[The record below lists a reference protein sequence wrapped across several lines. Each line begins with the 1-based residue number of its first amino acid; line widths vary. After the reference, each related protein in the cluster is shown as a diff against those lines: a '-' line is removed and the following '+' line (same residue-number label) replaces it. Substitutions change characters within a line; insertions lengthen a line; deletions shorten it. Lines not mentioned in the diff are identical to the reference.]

1 MNIKFIIS
9 FLLFR
14 TIFFYDR
21 KVHDLKDG
29 FEISI
34 SKTNTQYIDYDFN
47 INTNKSKWALFAAKT
62 TKECS
67 LGFFLDI
74 YEYKFNNYVRN
85 SFTRIVFNG
94 NKNNNI
100 CEYYYPYTIL
110 NNSTN
115 YIQFEST
122 IHDYTVITVRIDLV
136 YAKYNLTNNK
146 PFEIYNL
153 SVNNSYYLFLE
164 FFEAIDISFII
175 NNMTKGALSNIN
187 IHEFREK
194 NISSRKNII
203 KTPISFITNNNQS
216 KASFSYSSESNLTKY
231 IALQI
236 KPSYNISHFIAKYE
250 SSVNSIELN
259 DGIWK
264 SIDNLRCKE
273 IYLFFIEATEL
284 TKVNISIIINNTDN
298 EYDEYELPIIP
309 NKGTILQSY
318 LTDTITNYIDIN
330 VYEYE
335 TKNNFYSSYLS
346 KNKKRLIKE
355 GENFFMTQ
363 SLIEVNS
370 TNTTYF
376 AFSFIP
382 NKTISN
388 MLILIDISG
397 GIFNLF
403 NNITK
408 NITKIKSDNDYL
420 FFIEVKRFSYI
431 IFTLTI
437 NNFTNS
443 TMTPFSYIY
452 FEELYNR
459 ENYNRN
465 YKKASISTIKNGN
478 QLILTI
484 IQNISDREEIK
495 YINFKIKPTFNI
507 DYMLANPEVH
517 DCYIDLDNYEHSKG
531 IFNLKKN
538 LIYYIKMN
546 AWSTY
551 KTNLILKAY
560 NINSSPFTS
569 IKIHECYRPYFLSF
583 CEKNI
588 TKKIKF
594 INKNNLYEATIEKEN
609 TNLNKHLFLFI
620 EIIPE
625 IDINYMVMETTIND
639 YFKINTSTLIVIIF
653 EIITLIL
660 MILCIIIHFKK
671 SKLSKS
677 KNISSSSTLLPNN

>member
-1 MNIKFIIS
+1 
-9 FLLFR
+9 
-14 TIFFYDR
+14 
-21 KVHDLKDG
+21 
-29 FEISI
+29 
-34 SKTNTQYIDYDFN
+34 
-47 INTNKSKWALFAAKT
+47 
-62 TKECS
+62 
-67 LGFFLDI
+67 
-74 YEYKFNNYVRN
+74 
-85 SFTRIVFNG
+85 
-94 NKNNNI
+94 
-100 CEYYYPYTIL
+100 
-110 NNSTN
+110 
-115 YIQFEST
+115 
-122 IHDYTVITVRIDLV
+122 
-136 YAKYNLTNNK
+136 
-146 PFEIYNL
+146 
-153 SVNNSYYLFLE
+153 
-164 FFEAIDISFII
+164 
-175 NNMTKGALSNIN
+175 
-187 IHEFREK
+187 
-194 NISSRKNII
+194 
-203 KTPISFITNNNQS
+203 
-216 KASFSYSSESNLTKY
+216 
-231 IALQI
+231 
-236 KPSYNISHFIAKYE
+236 
-250 SSVNSIELN
+250 
-259 DGIWK
+259 
-264 SIDNLRCKE
+264 
-273 IYLFFIEATEL
+273 
-284 TKVNISIIINNTDN
+284 
-298 EYDEYELPIIP
+298 
-309 NKGTILQSY
+309 
-318 LTDTITNYIDIN
+318 
-330 VYEYE
+330 
-335 TKNNFYSSYLS
+335 
-346 KNKKRLIKE
+346 
-355 GENFFMTQ
+355 MTQ
-363 SLIEVNS
+363 SPIEVNS

-484 IQNISDREEIK
+484 IQNISDREETK